1 VFAAA
6 ITLIGK
12 QIKYLELPLRTN
24 FVIMGIL
31 SGLSLIIGFAL
42 KAIFFSPIIL
52 DSF

>member
-12 QIKYLELPLRTN
+12 QIKYLELPLGTN